1 MATSVWRLLTMYA
14 AKTTVSIEKTRMEI
28 EAMLTRFGAAKMATF
43 VEASMAVIV
52 FEAKDR
58 RLKFSL
64 PLPTK
69 YPSAA
74 KLEQQRRSRW
84 RGLFLCIKAKL
95 ESVESGIETF
105 EEAFLSHVVTAD
117 GQTVYEHVKAPIAL
131 SYKTG
136 NMVPLLSGHRDG
148 PEVD

>member
-1 MATSVWRLLTMYA
+1 MIMYA
-14 AKTTVSIEKTRMEI
+14 AKTTVSIEKTRIDI

-43 VEASMAVIV
+43 VESSMAVIV

-105 EEAFLSHVVTAD
+105 EEAFLAHVMTPD
-117 GQTVYEHVKAPIAL
+117 GTVYDQVRPRLAEIA
-131 SYKTG
+131 KTG
-136 NMVPLLSGHRDG
+136 NMVPLLPAPHRG
-148 PEVD
+148 VDAVD

>member
-1 MATSVWRLLTMYA
+1 MYA

-28 EAMLTRFGAAKMATF
+28 ERMLTRFGAVKMATL
-43 VEASMAVIV
+43 VEMNMAVII
-52 FEAKDR
+52 FEAKER

-95 ESVESGIETF
+95 ESVESGIESF

-117 GQTVYEHVKAPIAL
+117 GQTVYDHVKAPIAS

-136 NMVPLLSGHRDG
+136 NMVPLLPGPHRGG